1 MLAFCWT
8 LLLYTLIG
16 SYSERGRLVHA
27 GYPYSSDDMSMRQ
40 EQLLE
45 KLRGDMSLVVN
56 EEIVPRELRNPTLG
70 DFLMR
75 NMEVCDERS
84 NR

>member
-1 MLAFCWT
+1 M
-8 LLLYTLIG
+8 
-16 SYSERGRLVHA
+16 HA